1 MWAFVKRYTSR
12 SSSSTRLHA
21 RSARLFRNVL
31 ELDCTCVDLA
41 GDSVP
46 CEPWTPTAKAAA
58 FTGLYILAAG
68 VALLLAPG
76 TIFGLLFSA
85 RDVSTTYLRV
95 GGTLCVLFGMYY
107 LGAVTSRPDKGF

>member
-31 ELDCTCVDLA
+31 ESAGLA
-41 GDSVP
+41 
-46 CEPWTPTAKAAA
+46 AAAGPLRTA